1 MRSLMNLAFLF
12 LMVLSLGMI
21 ISSHQWPGLVKIAKP
36 TSKLS
41 ISPVEPTTQDM
52 ITFTVNAQDNSGT
65 GLYRIIILVNDREE
79 KVCLMSPC
87 VFVGGPYAEGS
98 LRYGARV
105 YDNTDNEPW
114 TGYHSVYVKDAS
126 RPEPLRKRA
135 AGLPGEIMDLI
146 PLAENENTQWA
157 NGYVA
162 LSFPGEEDDF
172 TGFACYQYDS
182 LLEDDKVY
190 PKVLLTH
197 PERRDEFGL
206 IVGIFKIEMLP
217 EKAVFKAKIG
227 FLKRANQ
234 TDGVEFRVFV
244 KKDPSYYAA
253 KRCYCDGHLD
263 DFALDLGRY
272 AGQKVE
278 IVLQVHVLYASTQ
291 DLAVWVDPR
300 IE

>member
-1 MRSLMNLAFLF
+1 MRSLMRLLFLF

-21 ISSHQWPGLVKIAKP
+21 ISAQQWPRLVKIGKP
-36 TSKLS
+36 TTKLS
-41 ISPVEPTTQDM
+41 ISPAEPTTQDM

-65 GLYRIIILVNDREE
+65 GLKEIIILVNDRKE
-79 KVCLMSPC
+79 KGCLMSPC
-87 VFVGGPYAEGS
+87 VFVGGPYPEGP
-98 LRYGARV
+98 LRYGAEV

-114 TGYHSVYVKDAS
+114 TDFRAIYVKDAS
-126 RPEPLRKRA
+126 RIEPLRKRA
-135 AGLPGEIMDLI
+135 VGLPGEIIDLM
-146 PLAENENTQWA
+146 PLAESENTQWA
-157 NGYVA
+157 NGYDT
-162 LSFPGEEDDF
+162 LPFPGEMDDF
-172 TGFACYQYDS
+172 RGFARYEYDS

-190 PKVLLTH
+190 PRVLLTH
-197 PERRDEFGL
+197 PEVRNEYGL
-206 IVGIFKIEMLP
+206 IVGIFKIEVLP
-217 EKAVFKAKIG
+217 EKAAFKAKVG

-244 KKDPSYYAA
+244 KKDPSYFAA
-253 KRCYCDGHLD
+253 KRCYYDGRLD

-278 IVLQVHVLYASTQ
+278 IVLQVHVLYTSTQ